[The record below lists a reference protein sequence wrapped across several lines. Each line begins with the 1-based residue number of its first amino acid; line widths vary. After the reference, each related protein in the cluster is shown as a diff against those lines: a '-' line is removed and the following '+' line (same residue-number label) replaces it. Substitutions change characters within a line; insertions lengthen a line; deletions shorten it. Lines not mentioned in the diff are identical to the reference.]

1 MMPLRDQRQTPAG
14 PMTDATILIPT
25 YRHSALL
32 PYSVRSALAQT
43 GASFELFVVG
53 DGVEDD
59 TRAALE
65 PFLSDSRVRFF
76 DLPKGQRRG
85 ERNRHE
91 ALQEANGRIVC
102 YLSDDDLLLG
112 DHVAEMARL
121 LEDVDFAH
129 SAPVFVK
136 PDGSLQYGPI
146 DVARPE
152 FHALLLGGWNQIS
165 LTGAAHTL
173 VAYRRLPFGWRP
185 APFPC
190 ATDLYMWQ
198 QFVGLPG
205 FRGKTASHLTHLHL
219 ADADRRDVAISERVA
234 ELERWWGRIQEPGFV
249 DELVREIAEAV
260 RKAAIMREARIHEL
274 EGTIGRIEATRLWGL
289 RTLLATSPPLR
300 ALRARRHRN
309 H

>member
-1 MMPLRDQRQTPAG
+1 
-14 PMTDATILIPT
+14 MTDVTILIPT
-25 YRHSALL
+25 YRHAALL

-65 PFLSDSRVRFF
+65 PFLSDPRVRFF
-76 DLPKGQRRG
+76 DYPKGQRHG

-91 ALQEANGRIVC
+91 ALQDAEGRIVC

-112 DHVAEMARL
+112 DHIVEMARL
-121 LEDVDFAH
+121 LEDADFAH

-136 PDGSLQYGPI
+136 PDGSLRYGPI

-165 LTGAAHTL
+165 LTGAAHTID
-173 VAYRRLPFGWRP
+173 AYRRLPYGWRP
-185 APFPC
+185 APLPG

-198 QFVGLPG
+198 QFVGLPS
-205 FRGKTASHLTHLHL
+205 FRGSTGTRLTHLHL
-219 ADADRRDVAISERVA
+219 ADADRHDVAVSERVA
-234 ELERWWGRIQEPGFV
+234 ELEHWWGRIQESGFA
-249 DELVREIAEAV
+249 DELATEIADAIREGAV
-260 RKAAIMREARIHEL
+260 MREARIHEL
-274 EGTIGRIEATRLWGL
+274 EGTIREIQATRLWRL
-289 RTLLATSPPLR
+289 RTRLATSPPLR

-309 H
+309 R